1 MSHDV
6 QAHLISLG
14 LSRHKPDSALDTYRA
29 LTGQATRTD
38 GVTSL
43 NGHTGGYAGGHWE
56 NRATGY
62 GTTRDKTTYTEFRG
76 YQPIDLITLSNLYH
90 GYDMAQR
97 VVDVVPG
104 EEFRL
109 PFVVYT
115 TDDKVDETVAQEL
128 EKLNARER
136 MLEARIW
143 GQLYGGCALVYG
155 GDDGLGAGDPIN
167 LKGMK
172 SLDWLQV
179 VDRRYLWPVSYY
191 QLGPKAGTPDR
202 YVLSQTWVGVAQ
214 GAFVIH
220 ESRMLR
226 FPGARTSQREKNL
239 NASWDYSILDR
250 VYPTLRMFEGIWK
263 GIEIL
268 ITDGPQAVYKV
279 KGLFDKILA
288 GQEAAMQ
295 QRFAMIDTWRSVLR
309 AILIDADQEDF
320 SRQTVTF
327 SGLDNIL
334 NQATMRLAAS
344 LDIPAARLGGPR
356 VAGLNASD
364 DNDLRSFYDRVA
376 ASQESILGP
385 RIKELVRVILS
396 MLGRDDLKD
405 KVSVKFPPL
414 YTPSAL
420 EQAQERAAQATADNT
435 YIQAGVFTP
444 EEIALSR
451 VLDKGVWSTE
461 WSAVDRTVREKLLKK
476 ALSELEASTTVPE
489 VGEQVGPD
497 GEQLDPGVKSEDK
510 DKSGSAKVPEQG
522 AKVES
527 DKPAPSSSGAP
538 PTSMTITAKRDV
550 ILGTSSA
557 GSGPDARPVKKTKD
571 LKE

>member
-1 MSHDV
+1 MSDETR
-6 QAHLISLG
+6 AHLISLG
-14 LSRHKPDSALDTYRA
+14 LDRYRA
-29 LTGQATRTD
+29 DSGMA
-38 GVTSL
+38 L
-43 NGHTGGYAGGHWE
+43 NGHTGGYPGGHWQ
-56 NRATGY
+56 NVATGY
-62 GTTRDKTTYTEFRG
+62 GTNRDKTTYTQFRG

-97 VVDVVPG
+97 VIDIVPS

-109 PFVVYT
+109 PFEVFT
-115 TDDKVDETVAQEL
+115 TDDKVNEKVAQKL
-128 EKLNARER
+128 EEINARER

-143 GQLYGGCALVYG
+143 GQLYGGCALVFG

-167 LKGMK
+167 VRGLK

-191 QLGPKAGTPDR
+191 QNGPKAGTPDR
-202 YVLSQTWVGVAQ
+202 YVLSQTWVGVNQ

-268 ITDGPQAVYKV
+268 VTDGPQAVYKV

-309 AILIDADQEDF
+309 AILIDSDQESF
-320 SRQTVTF
+320 ERQTITF
-327 SGLDNIL
+327 SGLDQIL

-344 LDIPAARLGGPR
+344 LDIPPARLGGPR

-364 DNDLRSFYDRVA
+364 DNDLRAFYDRVA
-376 ASQESILGP
+376 SSQETIIGP
-385 RIKELVRVILS
+385 RVKELVRVILAT
-396 MLGRDDLKD
+396 MGRSDLDNKID
-405 KVSVKFPPL
+405 VKFKPL

-420 EQAQERAAQATADNT
+420 EQAQERAATATADNT

-451 VLDKGVWSTE
+451 VLDRGIWSPEWTGV
-461 WSAVDRTVREKLLKK
+461 ADREVREKLLEK
-476 ALSELEASTTVPE
+476 ALTELEASTTVPE
-489 VGEQVGPD
+489 VGEG
-497 GEQLDPGVKSEDK
+497 L
-510 DKSGSAKVPEQG
+510 PEQG
-522 AKVES
+522 GQVGT
-527 DKPAPSSSGAP
+527 DKPASGSSGAP
-538 PTSMTITAKRDV
+538 PTAKTNPPRTED
-550 ILGTSSA
+550 
-557 GSGPDARPVKKTKD
+557 K
-571 LKE
+571 

>member
-1 MSHDV
+1 MSDEV
-6 QAHLISLG
+6 RAHLIGLG
-14 LSRHKPDSALDTYRA
+14 LERHKTDLSTAVVRA
-29 LTGQATRTD
+29 D
-38 GVTSL
+38 GSLAL
-43 NGHTGGYAGGHWE
+43 NGHTGGYAGGHWQ
-56 NRATGY
+56 NNATGY
-62 GTTRDKTTYTEFRG
+62 GTSRDKTTYTQFRG

-90 GYDMAQR
+90 GYDMAAR
-97 VVDVVPG
+97 VCNIVPD

-109 PFVVYT
+109 PFEVFVGE
-115 TDDKVDETVAQEL
+115 DPINERIAAEL
-128 EKLNARER
+128 ERINARER

-143 GQLYGGCALVYG
+143 GQLYGGCALVFG

-167 LKGMK
+167 VSGLK

-191 QLGPKAGTPDR
+191 QNGPKAGTPDR
-202 YVLSQTWVGVAQ
+202 YVLSQTWVGVNA

-220 ESRMLR
+220 ESRMIR

-268 ITDGPQAVYKV
+268 VTDGPQAVYKV

-309 AILIDADQEDF
+309 AILIDADQESF
-320 SRQTVTF
+320 ERQTVTF
-327 SGLDNIL
+327 SGLDQIL

-344 LDIPAARLGGPR
+344 LDIPPARLGGPR
-356 VAGLNASD
+356 VSGLNASD
-364 DNDLRSFYDRVA
+364 DNDLRAFYDRVA
-376 ASQESILGP
+376 SSQESILGP
-385 RIKELVRVILS
+385 RIKDLVRVILAT
-396 MLGRDDLKD
+396 LGRSDLND
-405 KVSVKFPPL
+405 KIQLKFKPL

-420 EQAQERAAQATADNT
+420 EQAQERAATATADST

-444 EEIALSR
+444 EEVALSR
-451 VLDKGVWSTE
+451 VLDRGIWSSE
-461 WSAVDRTVREKLLKK
+461 WTAVDRGVREKLLKK

-489 VGEQVGPD
+489 VGE
-497 GEQLDPGVKSEDK
+497 L
-510 DKSGSAKVPEQG
+510 PEQG
-522 AKVES
+522 AEVSTEQ
-527 DKPAPSSSGAP
+527 PASSSSGAP
-538 PTSMTITAKRDV
+538 PTEKLNPPKTEST
-550 ILGTSSA
+550 
-557 GSGPDARPVKKTKD
+557 GSGLDRTRD
-571 LKE
+571 